1 MVSLGREDVRSGP
14 RVPQWYGGHSVLVTG
29 ATSFLGMTIV
39 EKLLRSCPDIGTIY
53 MLARPKRGLD
63 PQERLEDYVSN
74 VLFSKVRGERPD
86 YARHMSVIAGDVSS
100 PDFRLSEHDMAA
112 MRHEVSVVFH
122 CAANVRFDDSLHHGV
137 ITNVVGT
144 NRLLQL
150 ADLLPNLQVFL
161 YISTSFCH
169 SDHQAAFHTRLLG
182 NLPNTYAFT
191 KNLTEKLVATYR
203 DRLPIVIAR
212 PSIGEWE

>member
-1 MVSLGREDVRSGP
+1 
-14 RVPQWYGGHSVLVTG
+14 
-29 ATSFLGMTIV
+29 MTIV

-53 MLARPKRGLD
+53 VLVRPKRGLD

-112 MRHEVSVVFH
+112 MRREVSVVFH
-122 CAANVRFDDSLHHGV
+122 CAANVRFDDSLHQAV
-137 ITNVVGT
+137 TTNVVGT
-144 NRLLQL
+144 NCMLQL
-150 ADLLPNLQVFL
+150 AELLPNLQVFL
-161 YISTSFCH
+161 
-169 SDHQAAFHTRLLG
+169 LLG

-191 KNLTEKLVATYR
+191 KNLTEKLVATYC
-203 DRLPIVIAR
+203 DRLHIVIAS
-212 PSIGEWE
+212 PSIGEWEPGSLCD